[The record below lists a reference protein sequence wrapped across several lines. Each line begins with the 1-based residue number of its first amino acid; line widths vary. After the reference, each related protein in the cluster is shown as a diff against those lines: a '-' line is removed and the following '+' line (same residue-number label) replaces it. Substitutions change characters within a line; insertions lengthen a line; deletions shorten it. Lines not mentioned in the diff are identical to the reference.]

1 VYAPPSIDVRAARR
15 PGALADLPFILPP
28 RHYPLCKWFEAQ
40 LANIGQ
46 RPRNV
51 VARPPYMEVARHMLV
66 GGLGLAVLFDEHAAA
81 FVESE
86 RLNVV
91 RPMPVAA
98 YRVLML
104 GRRAL
109 QPNVAP
115 ALTFLRRV
123 ACTSPIPVPA
133 ARRANL
139 QLVGA

>member
-1 VYAPPSIDVRAARR
+1 VRAARM

-28 RHYPLCKWFEAQ
+28 KHYPLCKWFEAQ

-51 VARPPYMEVARHMLV
+51 VARPPYMEVARQMTV

-81 FVESE
+81 FVESG

-91 RPMPVAA
+91 RRMPVAA

-123 ACTSPIPVPA
+123 ACTPHVSVPA

-139 QLVGA
+139 QIVGA